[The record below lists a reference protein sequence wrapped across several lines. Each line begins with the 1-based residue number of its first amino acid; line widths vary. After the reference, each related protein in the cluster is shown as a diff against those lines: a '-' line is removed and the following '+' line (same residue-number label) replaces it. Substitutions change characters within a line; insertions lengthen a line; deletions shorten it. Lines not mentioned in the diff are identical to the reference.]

1 MRFITSTLFAVA
13 ALTGFAMAGENP
25 IIYPDA
31 SSKIV
36 AGSPFVITWTP
47 TTPGPVTFTL
57 RQGPSDNL
65 KDVEIIVG
73 ELNPKLSYS
82 PTTTFDQ

>member
-13 ALTGFAMAGENP
+13 ALAGLVMGDENP

-36 AGSPFVITWTP
+36 AGYPFVITWTP
-47 TTPGPVTFTL
+47 TTPGTVTFTL

-65 KDVEIIVG
+65 KDVETIVC
-73 ELNPKLSYS
+73 ELNLKNSY
-82 PTTTFDQ
+82 PI